1 METQKPK
8 IALYV
13 KRSFGEKLT
22 ATFGFVNENWKVLL
36 KYTTYLI
43 LPLCL
48 IQGLSM
54 KSFMQSYMG
63 VVASAGNGISSY
75 DDLAYTLGVSYGA
88 LILLSMIGGLI
99 LTSLVYGLIKLYN
112 EREERLAGVTFA
124 DLKPLL
130 FSNAKRLL
138 ILWLFMTAIV
148 FGAIVAMALL
158 IVITP
163 WTMLLTIP
171 FLIACIFPL
180 TLLPSI
186 YLFENIGVWQ
196 AFLKTFRLGFATW
209 GGIFGVTFVT
219 GFIANV
225 VQGVLS
231 IPYMVVMVVGV
242 ALTTSGMQ
250 TEMTTSAGFGF
261 MNYLFAVLM
270 TFGIYLSMIFTML
283 GLVYQ
288 YGHACEVMDSVSVE
302 EDISRFEQL

>member
-138 ILWLFMTAIV
+138 ILWLFMTAIIL
-148 FGAIVAMALL
+148 GAIVVMALL

-288 YGHACEVMDSVSVE
+288 YGHACEVMDSISVE
-302 EDISRFEQL
+302 EDINRFEQL

>member
-148 FGAIVAMALL
+148 FGAVVVMALL

>member
-124 DLKPLL
+124 GLKPLL

-148 FGAIVAMALL
+148 FGAVVVMALL

-288 YGHACEVMDSVSVE
+288 YGHACEVMDSISVE

>member
-148 FGAIVAMALL
+148 FGAIVVMALL

-288 YGHACEVMDSVSVE
+288 YGHACEVMDSISVE

>member
-75 DDLAYTLGVSYGA
+75 DDLAYTLGGSYGA

-148 FGAIVAMALL
+148 FGAVVVMALL

>member
-148 FGAIVAMALL
+148 FGAVVVMALL

-288 YGHACEVMDSVSVE
+288 YGHACEVMDSISVE

>member
-13 KRSFGEKLT
+13 KRSFGDKLT
-22 ATFGFVNENWKVLL
+22 ATFSFVNENWKVLL
-36 KYTTYLI
+36 KYCTYFI

-54 KSFMQSYMG
+54 NSFMQGYMG
-63 VVASAGNGISSY
+63 VVASVGNGVNAY
-75 DDLAYTLGVSYGA
+75 DDLLYTLGLSYGV
-88 LILLSMIGGLI
+88 LILLSMIGGLM
-99 LTSLVYGLIKLYN
+99 LTSLVYSLVKLYN
-112 EREERLAGVTFA
+112 DREERLAGVTFA
-124 DLKPLL
+124 DLKPL
-130 FSNAKRLL
+130 FFGNAKRLF
-138 ILWLFMTAIV
+138 IAWLFLTAIAFAV
-148 FGAIVAMALL
+148 VIVMALL

-186 YLFENIGVWQ
+186 YLFEKIGIWQ
-196 AFLKTFRLGFATW
+196 AFLKSIRLGFATW

-231 IPYMVVMVVGV
+231 LPYMIVLVISV
-242 ALTTSGMQ
+242 ALTTNGMQ
-250 TEMTTSAGFGF
+250 TEMTTSVGFGF

-270 TFGIYLSMIFTML
+270 TFGIYLSMIFTLL
-283 GLVYQ
+283 GIVYQ

-302 EDISRFEQL
+302 EDINRFDQL

>member
-13 KRSFGEKLT
+13 KRSFGDKLT
-22 ATFGFVNENWKVLL
+22 ATFSFVNENWKVLL
-36 KYTTYLI
+36 KYCTYLI

-54 KSFMQSYMG
+54 NSFMQSYMG
-63 VVASAGNGISSY
+63 VVSAAGTGISSY
-75 DDLAYTLGVSYGA
+75 DDLAYTLGLSYGV
-88 LILLSMIGGLI
+88 LILLSMIGGLM
-99 LTSLVYGLIKLYN
+99 LTSLVYGLVKLYN
-112 EREERLAGVTFA
+112 EREDRLAGVTFA
-124 DLKPLL
+124 DLKPLF

-138 ILWLFMTAIV
+138 ILWLFLAAIT
-148 FGAIVAMALL
+148 FGVVIVMALL

-180 TLLPSI
+180 TLLPSV
-186 YLFENIGVWQ
+186 YLFEKIGVWQ
-196 AFLKTFRLGFATW
+196 AFLKCLRLGFATW

-231 IPYMVVMVVGV
+231 LPYMIVLVISV

-250 TEMTTSAGFGF
+250 TEMATSVGFGF

-270 TFGIYLSMIFTML
+270 TFGIYLSMIFTLL
-283 GLVYQ
+283 GVVYQ
-288 YGHACEVMDSVSVE
+288 YGHACELMDSVSVE
-302 EDISRFEQL
+302 EDINRFDQL

>member
-148 FGAIVAMALL
+148 LGAVVVMALL

-288 YGHACEVMDSVSVE
+288 YGHACEVMDSISVE

>member
-112 EREERLAGVTFA
+112 EREERLAGITFA

-148 FGAIVAMALL
+148 FGAVVVMALL

-288 YGHACEVMDSVSVE
+288 YGHACEVMDSISVE
-302 EDISRFEQL
+302 EDINRFEQL

>member
-112 EREERLAGVTFA
+112 EREERLAGITFA

-148 FGAIVAMALL
+148 FGAVVVMALL

-288 YGHACEVMDSVSVE
+288 YGHACEVMDSISVE